1 MHYAIITL
9 FKIFFKKESRRMSSD
24 PGAGNLFARLKNRLS
39 GEKKEKTKDHLE
51 KEIIALHNNHKINDT
66 EFSMLEGILDF
77 QGKMAREV
85 MVPRTD
91 AFMVDAE
98 VSFQDNLD
106 EILREPYSRI
116 PVYRRDKDKIIGVIH
131 IRTVLRKAKKRGFQ
145 NLDYD
150 DVMYEPLFA
159 PDTAELG
166 DLLMEMQQTQRQL
179 AILTDEYGGVTGL
192 ATIEDV
198 IEEIVGD
205 IDDEVDH
212 TEVLYNQIAP
222 NKYIIYGKMPLD
234 DFNEQF
240 GTNLEMENV
249 DTVAGYVIN
258 TLKMIPAK
266 GEKLT
271 VAIGDG
277 KTLTT
282 RRMKGSRLLTVL
294 LAVDKTKKEEDTT
307 D

>member
-1 MHYAIITL
+1 
-9 FKIFFKKESRRMSSD
+9 
-24 PGAGNLFARLKNRLS
+24 
-39 GEKKEKTKDHLE
+39 
-51 KEIIALHNNHKINDT
+51 
-66 EFSMLEGILDF
+66 MLEGILDF
-77 QGKMAREV
+77 QGKTAREV

-91 AFMVDAE
+91 AFMVDAD
-98 VSFQDNLD
+98 VSFQDNLN

-116 PVYRRDKDKIIGVIH
+116 PVYKKDKDKIVGIIH
-131 IRTVLRKAKKRGFQ
+131 IRSVLRKAREKGFK
-145 NLDYD
+145 NLDYE
-150 DVMYEPLFA
+150 DVMTEPLFA
-159 PDTAELG
+159 PETAELG
-166 DLLMEMQQTQRQL
+166 DLLIEMQQTQRQL
-179 AILTDEYGGVTGL
+179 AILVDEYGGVTGL
-192 ATIEDV
+192 ATIEDL

-240 GTNLEMENV
+240 GTDLKMEDV

-258 TLKMIPAK
+258 TLKVIPAK

-271 VAIGDG
+271 VDIGNDM
-277 KTLTT
+277 TLTT

-294 LAVDKTKKEEDTT
+294 LSINKKKEEDIK